1 MSSSIELIEEDKKNI
16 VVNAGKR
23 LLQKGLVER
32 TWGNVSIR
40 LSKKTFA
47 ITPTGAS
54 YSSLNSSDIVEV
66 DATTLLYKGSR
77 KPSSEVAIHLEI
89 YNHYPNI
96 NFVLHTHQR
105 WASLISLFFAGKMG
119 FFNVPKHFKSA
130 LSDKIASA
138 TYAEA
143 GTKKIAENV
152 IVAFETYSNIPNNE
166 VLKGAVLMASHG
178 AIFFAENAQDA
189 FNIAEQLE
197 EFSKNIVLERLKTIN
212 LHINFLATFNAETYS
227 RKDLNNK
234 LISCPLS
241 NFFRDIFCKVE
252 AISYITL
259 LRTPVSVYFSKIFR
273 NYKKDDSNHFLAYF
287 DDTSQIVGPFATFIS
302 LPYDAKKIEL
312 DNVEKIS
319 GVLILENCC
328 VASFS
333 FDREEA
339 LCTASLFE
347 KNIYAFLLALHDEN
361 IKPLSFENA
370 LSLHNSY
377 IKGYSNLKNVT

>member
-54 YSSLNSSDIVEV
+54 YSSLNSYDIVEV
-66 DATTLLYKGSR
+66 DAKTLLYKGIR

-130 LSDKIASA
+130 LSDKIAST

-197 EFSKNIVLERLKTIN
+197 EFSKNIVLERLKKIN
-212 LHINFLATFNAETYS
+212 LHINFLATFSAETYS

-273 NYKKDDSNHFLAYF
+273 NYKKDDSNHFLA
-287 DDTSQIVGPFATFIS
+287 
-302 LPYDAKKIEL
+302 
-312 DNVEKIS
+312 
-319 GVLILENCC
+319 
-328 VASFS
+328 
-333 FDREEA
+333 
-339 LCTASLFE
+339 
-347 KNIYAFLLALHDEN
+347 
-361 IKPLSFENA
+361 
-370 LSLHNSY
+370 
-377 IKGYSNLKNVT
+377 